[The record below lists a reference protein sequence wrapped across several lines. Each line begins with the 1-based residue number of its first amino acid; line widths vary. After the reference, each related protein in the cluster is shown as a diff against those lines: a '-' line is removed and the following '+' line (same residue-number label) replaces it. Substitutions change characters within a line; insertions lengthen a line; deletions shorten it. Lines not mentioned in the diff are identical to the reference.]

1 MYVMFADGNTMRRRD
16 IQKVVLHLVQ
26 SGRIF
31 RKILNVRYVL
41 QAKTSFQRLNK
52 NETRILY
59 WNKYDRID
67 IILENLRDY
76 TVKHF
81 TDEEQYMESI
91 NYKKLFTQKV
101 QHLKFIHK
109 LDEFIEH
116 HNDEIEDQ
124 DEQIMVICVESADR
138 GQGNVQHVSVLLPF
152 CYQLLSFYY
161 HSASFFQN

>member
-1 MYVMFADGNTMRRRD
+1 
-16 IQKVVLHLVQ
+16 
-26 SGRIF
+26 
-31 RKILNVRYVL
+31 
-41 QAKTSFQRLNK
+41 
-52 NETRILY
+52 
-59 WNKYDRID
+59 
-67 IILENLRDY
+67 LENLRDY

-109 LDEFIEH
+109 LDELEH

-138 GQGNVQHVSVLLPF
+138 G
-152 CYQLLSFYY
+152 
-161 HSASFFQN
+161 

>member
-1 MYVMFADGNTMRRRD
+1 M
-16 IQKVVLHLVQ
+16 
-26 SGRIF
+26 
-31 RKILNVRYVL
+31 
-41 QAKTSFQRLNK
+41 
-52 NETRILY
+52 
-59 WNKYDRID
+59 
-67 IILENLRDY
+67 ENLRDY

-138 GQGNVQHVSVLLPF
+138 GMCSMFPYYSHFVTNYYPFATILP
-152 CYQLLSFYY
+152 L
-161 HSASFFQN
+161 FFRIDLC

>member
-1 MYVMFADGNTMRRRD
+1 M
-16 IQKVVLHLVQ
+16 
-26 SGRIF
+26 
-31 RKILNVRYVL
+31 
-41 QAKTSFQRLNK
+41 
-52 NETRILY
+52 
-59 WNKYDRID
+59 
-67 IILENLRDY
+67 ENLRDY

-124 DEQIMVICVESADR
+124 DEQRPVRIPGFGTGGLISRGWRRGKSRRQPRRLRTPHRSAIAEENAQR
-138 GQGNVQHVSVLLPF
+138 EGSL
-152 CYQLLSFYY
+152 
-161 HSASFFQN
+161 

>member
-1 MYVMFADGNTMRRRD
+1 M
-16 IQKVVLHLVQ
+16 
-26 SGRIF
+26 
-31 RKILNVRYVL
+31 
-41 QAKTSFQRLNK
+41 
-52 NETRILY
+52 
-59 WNKYDRID
+59 
-67 IILENLRDY
+67 ENLRDY

-91 NYKKLFTQKV
+91 NYKKLFAQKV

-138 GQGNVQHVSVLLPF
+138 GMCSMFPYYSHVVTNCYPFATILP
-152 CYQLLSFYY
+152 L
-161 HSASFFQN
+161 FFRIDLC

>member
-1 MYVMFADGNTMRRRD
+1 M
-16 IQKVVLHLVQ
+16 
-26 SGRIF
+26 
-31 RKILNVRYVL
+31 
-41 QAKTSFQRLNK
+41 
-52 NETRILY
+52 
-59 WNKYDRID
+59 
-67 IILENLRDY
+67 ENLRDY

-138 GQGNVQHVSVLLPF
+138 GSGNVQHVSVLLPC
-152 CYQLLSFYY
+152 CYQLLSFCY
-161 HSASFFQN
+161 HSTSFFQN

>member
-1 MYVMFADGNTMRRRD
+1 MDVW
-16 IQKVVLHLVQ
+16 
-26 SGRIF
+26 
-31 RKILNVRYVL
+31 
-41 QAKTSFQRLNK
+41 

-116 HNDEIEDQ
+116 NDEIEDQ

-138 GQGNVQHVSVLLPF
+138 G
-152 CYQLLSFYY
+152 
-161 HSASFFQN
+161 

>member
-1 MYVMFADGNTMRRRD
+1 M
-16 IQKVVLHLVQ
+16 
-26 SGRIF
+26 
-31 RKILNVRYVL
+31 
-41 QAKTSFQRLNK
+41 
-52 NETRILY
+52 
-59 WNKYDRID
+59 
-67 IILENLRDY
+67 ENLRDY

-138 GQGNVQHVSVLLPF
+138 GMCSMFPYYSHVVTNSSMIMKGEKPTNQAF
-152 CYQLLSFYY
+152 HPCFIYNSY
-161 HSASFFQN
+161 

>member
-1 MYVMFADGNTMRRRD
+1 M
-16 IQKVVLHLVQ
+16 Q
-26 SGRIF
+26 SDDYF
-31 RKILNVRYVL
+31 LL
-41 QAKTSFQRLNK
+41 
-52 NETRILY
+52 LY

-101 QHLKFIHK
+101 QRLKFIHK

-124 DEQIMVICVESADR
+124 DEQNMVICVESADR
-138 GQGNVQHVSVLLPF
+138 G
-152 CYQLLSFYY
+152 
-161 HSASFFQN
+161 

>member
-1 MYVMFADGNTMRRRD
+1 M
-16 IQKVVLHLVQ
+16 
-26 SGRIF
+26 
-31 RKILNVRYVL
+31 
-41 QAKTSFQRLNK
+41 
-52 NETRILY
+52 
-59 WNKYDRID
+59 
-67 IILENLRDY
+67 ENLRDY

-124 DEQIMVICVESADR
+124 D
-138 GQGNVQHVSVLLPF
+138 
-152 CYQLLSFYY
+152 
-161 HSASFFQN
+161 

>member
-1 MYVMFADGNTMRRRD
+1 MYEMKPEYYIGIDMIDEEHKQLFKYADDAYELLHDENTPD
-16 IQKVVLHLVQ
+16 
-26 SGRIF
+26 
-31 RKILNVRYVL
+31 
-41 QAKTSFQRLNK
+41 
-52 NETRILY
+52 
-59 WNKYDRID
+59 KYDRID

-124 DEQIMVICVESADR
+124 DEQIMVICVESAER
-138 GQGNVQHVSVLLPF
+138 L
-152 CYQLLSFYY
+152 
-161 HSASFFQN
+161 

>member
-1 MYVMFADGNTMRRRD
+1 MAKSLFYKPLA
-16 IQKVVLHLVQ
+16 
-26 SGRIF
+26 
-31 RKILNVRYVL
+31 ILIIEESYL
-41 QAKTSFQRLNK
+41 QRFFHT
-52 NETRILY
+52 
-59 WNKYDRID
+59 
-67 IILENLRDY
+67 LENLRDY

-138 GQGNVQHVSVLLPF
+138 G
-152 CYQLLSFYY
+152 
-161 HSASFFQN
+161 

>member
-1 MYVMFADGNTMRRRD
+1 MDVW
-16 IQKVVLHLVQ
+16 
-26 SGRIF
+26 
-31 RKILNVRYVL
+31 
-41 QAKTSFQRLNK
+41 

-91 NYKKLFTQKV
+91 NYKKIFTQKV

-124 DEQIMVICVESADR
+124 DEQIMVICVESAERLWENLCKLDSSMIMKGEKLTNQAFHPCFIYNSYCQACQEQAAGR
-138 GQGNVQHVSVLLPF
+138 
-152 CYQLLSFYY
+152 LS
-161 HSASFFQN
+161 

>member
-1 MYVMFADGNTMRRRD
+1 M
-16 IQKVVLHLVQ
+16 
-26 SGRIF
+26 
-31 RKILNVRYVL
+31 
-41 QAKTSFQRLNK
+41 
-52 NETRILY
+52 
-59 WNKYDRID
+59 
-67 IILENLRDY
+67 ENLRDY

-116 HNDEIEDQ
+116 HNYEIEDQ

-138 GQGNVQHVSVLLPF
+138 G
-152 CYQLLSFYY
+152 
-161 HSASFFQN
+161 